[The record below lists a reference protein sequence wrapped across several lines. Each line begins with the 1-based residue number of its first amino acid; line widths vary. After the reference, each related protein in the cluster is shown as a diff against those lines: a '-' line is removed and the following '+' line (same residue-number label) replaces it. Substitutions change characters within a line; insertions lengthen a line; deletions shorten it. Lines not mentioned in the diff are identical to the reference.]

1 MKKINANEK
10 IMFLMNY
17 DSKKTLIENK
27 ENLINKEN
35 INEGEV
41 GTAAAIG
48 AGTGA
53 AVGGVTGAL
62 VGGTAAGTALAGGTA
77 AAGTAL
83 NIGVALGAGSTA
95 AAVGIGGA
103 VLGGLGALALVP
115 LAIWLI
121 DKDSAKNKIDKMF
134 NFCKTESAKIKKLS
148 RGLDDNT
155 IRSLSDNLY
164 DAMKGIGTDEQKV
177 YNAFKSLKT
186 ASDFCALVDRF
197 SRDNGDLLEWLDDD
211 FDQTSEWMQI
221 YRPIRNVVEDS
232 LKTIAEQEQQKEKP
246 APVKSKYVVC
256 SDFPF
261 KQFCKSEIIKQIQT
275 IILMPEKYRTSYF
288 GPITLTALKTFV
300 QKNNIPAED
309 AVGLSK
315 NPPEIDQSLYNTI
328 LRYKENMEKI
338 PETKTE
344 LPDLGKEII
353 NKGQQAPEIN
363 PNATNQKMIQENVD
377 DIKNMFKK
385 LQ

>member
-1 MKKINANEK
+1 MKKIEGNDK
-10 IMFLMNY
+10 IIFLMNY
-17 DSKKTLIENK
+17 DSKKTLLENQ
-27 ENLINKEN
+27 
-35 INEGEV
+35 EV
-41 GTAAAIG
+41 VEQNIG
-48 AGTGA
+48 AGTAIGVGTGAAAGGATGA
-53 AVGGVTGAL
+53 AVGAV
-62 VGGTAAGTALAGGTA
+62 GTAAGYTGLSGTA
-77 AAGTAL
+77 AS
-83 NIGVALGAGSTA
+83 IGASLGASTA
-95 AAVGIGGA
+95 VAAAGIGGA
-103 VLGGLGALALVP
+103 VLGGLTALALVP
-115 LAIWLI
+115 LAMWFI
-121 DKDSAKNKIDKMF
+121 DKDSAKNKVDRMF
-134 NFCKTESAKIKKLS
+134 NFCKTDGEKIKKLQ
-148 RGLDDNT
+148 RGVDDTT
-155 IRSLSDNLY
+155 IRNLSDQLF
-164 DAMKGIGTDEQKV
+164 DAMNGVGTDEEKV
-177 YNAFKSLKT
+177 YQAFNALQT

-197 SRDNGDLLEWLDDD
+197 NLDNGDLLEWLDDD
-211 FDQTSEWMQI
+211 FDQTNEWMKI
-221 YRPIRNVVEDS
+221 FRPIRNVVEDS
-232 LKTIAEQEQQKEKP
+232 LKKIAEQEQQKEKP
-246 APVKSKYVVC
+246 APTKSKYVVC

-261 KQFCKSEIIKQIQT
+261 KQFCKSEIIRQIQT
-275 IILMPEKYRTSYF
+275 AILMPEKYRTSYF

-315 NPPEIDQSLYNTI
+315 NPPEIDQALYNTI